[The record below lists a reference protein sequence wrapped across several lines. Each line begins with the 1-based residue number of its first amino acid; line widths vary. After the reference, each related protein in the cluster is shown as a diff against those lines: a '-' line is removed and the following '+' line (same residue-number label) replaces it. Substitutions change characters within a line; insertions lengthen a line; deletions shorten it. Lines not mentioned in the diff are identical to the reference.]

1 MAISCE
7 RVAHLQ
13 YEISALVSSPIGEYL
28 FTRRYIGYTKAE
40 ATKLFKQAVKLAY

>member
-1 MAISCE
+1 MTINCE

-13 YEISALVSSPIGEYL
+13 YEISAMVNGVIGEYR